1 MSYPYGQPPQQ
12 GQWGPPAPQ
21 PQQGGWQQP
30 PAPQGPPPGW
40 GAPQPGGWGQ
50 QPPAQPQWG
59 QAPQQPAPEPPAP
72 VQGSLADFFTQPST
86 GGGAAL
92 KFPQNGS
99 AHFGIVN
106 RQITDADTE
115 QQTGIGANANVGQTF
130 KDGRPKLV
138 LKVPL
143 NVAASND
150 HTDGKAR
157 LYANPG
163 VRDQLVAAVAASGAP
178 IITHPTGVQYYL
190 PEPGSGIYIQKTG
203 TRPTGAGMNPAN
215 VFAVQYFRPEQAR
228 QLAQQYGIEY
238 PTVAELA
245 QTADPAPAA
254 QAEAPQQPAA
264 PQQFPATPTGQ
275 FPAAPAAQAGP
286 PPSAADVAPP
296 VPGQPGNPA
305 QWNQQP
311 PAPPF
316 PQWGSVDNQPAPQ
329 QAAPQ
334 QLPGVGSPP
343 PPVDWGNG
351 QNGGQQAP
359 QGFVPQASAPAG
371 PPPPLTPENQQ
382 LMASLTGRAQ
392 Q

>member
-1 MSYPYGQPPQQ
+1 MSYPYGPPPQQ
-12 GQWGPPAPQ
+12 PGWGQPQQ

-30 PAPQGPPPGW
+30 PAPQ
-40 GAPQPGGWGQ
+40 QPGGWGPPAPGGWQ
-50 QPPAQPQWG
+50 QPQPTQPQWG
-59 QAPQQPAPEPPAP
+59 APPPQQAPEAPAP
-72 VQGSLADFFTQPST
+72 VQGSLADYFAQPST

-106 RQITDADTE
+106 RMITDADTE

-143 NVAASND
+143 NVRPSQD

-178 IITHPTGVQYYL
+178 IITHPSGVQYYL

-215 VFAVQYFRPEQAR
+215 VFTVQYFRPEQAR
-228 QLAQQYGIEY
+228 QLAQQQGVEY

-245 QTADPAPAA
+245 QTADSAPAE
-254 QAEAPQQPAA
+254 QAP
-264 PQQFPATPTGQ
+264 PATP
-275 FPAAPAAQAGP
+275 PGP
-286 PPSAADVAPP
+286 PPSTADFAPP
-296 VPGQPGNPA
+296 TPGQPGNPA
-305 QWNQQP
+305 QWSQQP
-311 PAPPF
+311 AATQQFPQAPGQFPAWGAVDGQQGAPQAPP
-316 PQWGSVDNQPAPQ
+316 SAPQ
-329 QAAPQ
+329 QQ
-334 QLPGVGSPP
+334 GPGAP
-343 PPVDWGNG
+343 PPVDWAT
-351 QNGGQQAP
+351 QGQQQP
-359 QGFVPQASAPAG
+359 GGGGFIPQATPPADLAPG
-371 PPPPLTPENQQ
+371 LTPENQQ
-382 LMASLTGRAQ
+382 LLAGLTGRSQ

>member
-1 MSYPYGQPPQQ
+1 MSYPYGPPPQQ
-12 GQWGPPAPQ
+12 GWGPP
-21 PQQGGWQQP
+21 PQQ
-30 PAPQGPPPGW
+30 
-40 GAPQPGGWGQ
+40 PQPGGWGAPPPPQ
-50 QPPAQPQWG
+50 QNGWGQPPAQQWG
-59 QAPQQPAPEPPAP
+59 APPQQAPELPDP
-72 VQGSLADFFTQPST
+72 VQGSLADFFSQPST

-143 NVAASND
+143 NVAPSQD

-178 IITHPTGVQYYL
+178 IITHPSGVQYYL

-203 TRPTGAGMNPAN
+203 TRPTGPGMNAAN
-215 VFAVQYFRPEQAR
+215 VFTVQYFRPEQAR
-228 QLAQQYGIEY
+228 QLAAQYGIEY
-238 PTVAELA
+238 PSVAELA
-245 QTADPAPAA
+245 STGEQPRTSQPDADAGSQATGQFSAPPQQFAPAA
-254 QAEAPQQPAA
+254 AQP
-264 PQQFPATPTGQ
+264 P
-275 FPAAPAAQAGP
+275 AGP
-286 PPSAADVAPP
+286 PPSAADFAPP
-296 VPGQPGNPA
+296 TPGQPGNPA
-305 QWNQQP
+305 QWNQAPGRPQAPAQNGP
-311 PAPPF
+311 P
-316 PQWGSVDNQPAPQ
+316 
-329 QAAPQ
+329 APQ
-334 QLPGVGSPP
+334 QLPGVGGPP

-351 QNGGQQAP
+351 QQQP
-359 QGFVPQASAPAG
+359 QGGGYIPEPSAPTS
-371 PPPPLTPENQQ
+371 PPPGMTPET
-382 LMASLTGRAQ
+382 LARMAELTGRAQ